1 MWVVKHLLA
10 VKTLA
15 LIYSDF
21 ISYHRYMVGGWEAI
35 KRIRTEREKQSQ
47 IMSTLN
53 L

>member
-1 MWVVKHLLA
+1 MWVVKHLLT

-15 LIYSDF
+15 LIYTDF
-21 ISYHRYMVGGWEAI
+21 ISPHCYVVGEVI
-35 KRIRTEREKQSQ
+35 ERIRTERKKRSQ

>member
-21 ISYHRYMVGGWEAI
+21 ISHHCYVVGEEI
-35 KRIRTEREKQSQ
+35 KRIRTERKKEREMAK
-47 IMSTLN
+47 
-53 L
+53 